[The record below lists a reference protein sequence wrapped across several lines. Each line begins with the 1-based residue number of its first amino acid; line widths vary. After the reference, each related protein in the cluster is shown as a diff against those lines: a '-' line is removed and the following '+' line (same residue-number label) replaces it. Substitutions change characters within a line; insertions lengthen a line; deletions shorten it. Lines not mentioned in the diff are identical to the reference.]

1 MIIIDGKKIAQ
12 EILDDLK
19 SKIVHI
25 KPKLAII
32 LIGDNPASQ
41 IYVGIK
47 IKQAANIGID
57 AELIRLPAE
66 VDQEVLFTIISELNI
81 DPKVHGI
88 IVQLPVPLHLNVQE
102 IFNTIHPAKDVDGLN
117 PINIG
122 KLYSAPRVHISND
135 FNYEYT
141 LYDYFIPCTALGILR
156 LIREVSPNIGGLHI
170 AIVNRSNL
178 IGKPLAGLLM
188 QRDATVTIC
197 HSYSKNLSDITS
209 AADIVVCAIG
219 KKDFFDRKYFKK
231 GAIVID
237 VGINKGL
244 DGDVTGDVNFDD
256 VKSQD
261 GFITP
266 VPGGVGPLTVAYLL
280 SNTYWAA
287 SNQTL

>member
-1 MIIIDGKKIAQ
+1 VIIINGKKIAQ

-19 SKIVHI
+19 SKIVSI

-32 LIGDNPASQ
+32 LIGENPASQ
-41 IYVGIK
+41 IYVKIK
-47 IKQAANIGID
+47 IKQAASVGID
-57 AELIRLPAE
+57 AELIKLPVE
-66 VDQEVLFTIISELNI
+66 VDQEVLLTIISELNI
-81 DPKVHGI
+81 DPKIHGI
-88 IVQLPVPLHLNVQE
+88 IVQLPVPLHLNTQE
-102 IFNTIHPAKDVDGLN
+102 IFQKIHSAKDVDGLN

-122 KLYSAPRVHISND
+122 KLYSSSKIQISSD

-156 LIREVSPNIGGLHI
+156 LIREVSPNISGLNV

-188 QRDATVTIC
+188 QRNATVTIC
-197 HSYSKNLSDITS
+197 HSYSKSLSDITS
-209 AADIVVCAIG
+209 AADVVVCAIG
-219 KKDFFDRKYFKK
+219 KKDFFDKKYFKK

-237 VGINKGL
+237 VGINKDA
-244 DGDVTGDVNFDD
+244 DGNVTGDVNFDD
-256 VKSQD
+256 IKGNV

-287 SNQTL
+287 INQIP

>member
-19 SKIVHI
+19 SKIGRI

-32 LIGDNPASQ
+32 LIGDNPASH
-41 IYVGIK
+41 IYVSIK

-57 AELIRLPAE
+57 AELIKLPAE
-66 VDQEVLFTIISELNI
+66 IDQEVLLTIISELNI

-88 IVQLPVPLHLNVQE
+88 IVQLPLPLHLNAQE
-102 IFNTIHPAKDVDGLN
+102 IFNTIHPLKDVDGLS

-122 KLYSAPRVHISND
+122 KLYSLSKVQISTN
-135 FNYEYT
+135 FSYEYE
-141 LYDYFIPCTALGILR
+141 LYNYFIPCTALGVLR
-156 LIREVSPNIGGLHI
+156 LIREVAPNISGLHV

-178 IGKPLAGLLM
+178 IGKPLVGLLM
-188 QRDATVTIC
+188 QRNATVTIC

-209 AADIVVCAIG
+209 AADVVVCAIG
-219 KKDFFDRKYFKK
+219 RKDFFDKKYFKK

-237 VGINKGL
+237 VGINNDA
-244 DGDVTGDVNFDD
+244 DGNVTGDVNFDD
-256 VKSQD
+256 VKGHV

-287 SNQTL
+287 SNQGI

>member
-19 SKIVHI
+19 SKMARI
-25 KPKLAII
+25 KTKLAII
-32 LIGDNPASQ
+32 LVGDNPASQ
-41 IYVGIK
+41 IYVSIK

-57 AELIRLPAE
+57 AELIKLPAE
-66 VDQEVLFTIISELNI
+66 VDQEVLLTIISELNI
-81 DPKVHGI
+81 DPKIHGI
-88 IVQLPVPLHLNVQE
+88 IVQLPLPLHLNTQE
-102 IFNTIHPAKDVDGLN
+102 IFNAIHPDKDVDGLS

-122 KLYSAPRVHISND
+122 KLYSVPRVQVSDN
-135 FNYEYT
+135 FSYEYT
-141 LYDYFIPCTALGILR
+141 LYNYFIPCTALGILR
-156 LIREVSPNIGGLHI
+156 LIREASPNISGLHV

-188 QRDATVTIC
+188 QRNATVTIC
-197 HSYSKNLSDITS
+197 HSYSNNLSSITS
-209 AADIVVCAIG
+209 AADVVVCAIG
-219 KKDFFDRKYFKK
+219 KKDFFDKKYFKK

-237 VGINKGL
+237 VGINKDA
-244 DGDVTGDVNFDD
+244 DGSVTGDVNFED
-256 VKSQD
+256 VNRHV

-287 SNQTL
+287 SNHIS